1 MKKVQIC
8 ACVANGYMLKCVAFR
23 VTEDGANPPLTRN
36 RDGPPLG
43 SQSGDDSEQHIY
55 DHLAHRVGY
64 RCEAGLSRP
73 ALFVYPGGSAGVAI

>member
-36 RDGPPLG
+36 RDGPP
-43 SQSGDDSEQHIY
+43 S
-55 DHLAHRVGY
+55 
-64 RCEAGLSRP
+64 GLSRETTRNNIYMTISRTGWGID
-73 ALFVYPGGSAGVAI
+73 VRQG